1 VVGLSEPTK
10 ERDMAG
16 TRLAELGYSEQ
27 YHKVELVLPHGT
39 KSAELGKLSEKLFG
53 DFLRRLPRG
62 CQACLS
68 GESFNVREQLEHV
81 LHVDLDKMTIVK
93 G

>member
-1 VVGLSEPTK
+1 
-10 ERDMAG
+10 MASR
-16 TRLAELGYSEQ
+16 RLAELGYSEQ
-27 YHKVELVLPHGT
+27 YRKVELVLPHGT
-39 KSAELGKLSEKLFG
+39 KSAELGRISDKLFG
-53 DFLRRLPRG
+53 DFLKHLPRG

-81 LHVDLDKMTIVK
+81 LHVDLEKMTIVK